1 MERNNKAS
9 KPNNKVSPNDKLKEL
24 KCSISCCTF
33 LSLHQLQAQALS
45 GKPAKLCVEGKNC
58 NAKNSKVVF
67 VAAVSHLNV
76 DVHALFPGNFVKAQG
91 LSDNVLQLELGL
103 VRGDQKVLAV
113 G

>member
-33 LSLHQLQAQALS
+33 LSLHRLQAQTLS
-45 GKPAKLCVEGKNC
+45 GKPAKLCLKTEFRST
-58 NAKNSKVVF
+58 KNSKVVF
-67 VAAVSHLNV
+67 VTSVPHLNV